1 MKAQAILA
9 ANPII
14 KKKVYERYPRTK
26 MEKRGCEREKARLDA
41 LRGIYAKRLFE
52 EAPTKK
58 EYE

>member
-1 MKAQAILA
+1 MA
-9 ANPII
+9 ANPTI

-26 MEKRGCEREKARLDA
+26 MERRGCEREKARLDA
-41 LRGIYAKRLFE
+41 LRGMYAKRLFE